1 MQVTVWQCCWCWI
14 CQRSAGV
21 CRWCGAETLQAVTEE
36 DEMDNGYRLP
46 VQLSV
51 RFL

>member
-1 MQVTVWQCCWCWI
+1 MVTFWQCCWCWI

-36 DEMDNGYRLP
+36 DEMENGYGRQP
-46 VQLSV
+46 DFVS
-51 RFL
+51 RMYA